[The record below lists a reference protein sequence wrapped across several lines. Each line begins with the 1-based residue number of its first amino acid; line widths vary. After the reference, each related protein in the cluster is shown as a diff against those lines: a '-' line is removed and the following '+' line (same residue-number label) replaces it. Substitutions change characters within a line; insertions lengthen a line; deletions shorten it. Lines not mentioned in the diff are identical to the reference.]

1 MNKIILPL
9 LVAVGLI
16 GSASAQTDAKKTFY
30 SPADKFPKNPIGI
43 KLIGHFKVMGDPQ
56 IGYYLSADAEAGERD
71 NMRRFNLP
79 QGVRVNVGEKYNIT
93 KDAPLI
99 VTSGGILGGYDVKV
113 PAAQNKA
120 KQNET
125 SQNPVVQPEE
135 NQNVSQ
141 TKTLNAS
148 KSDLHNLA
156 FIGGR
161 KAAQLVNPGIER
173 HLAAVAEIRSHLNDG
188 SLLFEIEK
196 GGSPTLT
203 LPNILT
209 QGGIEFLPL
218 ISKFGATKNGLNDSN
233 YIAQATFK
241 DKSDPNIYYVYEI
254 DNINDNIGKI
264 PLLKAITV
272 FTFKDPKEYSQIDF
286 LIKNKLGSPLG
297 VWRRSEALSKD
308 EIRNSYVLLDSDG
321 SVLAQS
327 DGDVDILT
335 PMYRSY
341 DKFIEW
347 NKIASEKKPENF
359 AKQFP
364 NNQGVFRW
372 MHIDNDVKKNQVGC
386 LCPIPEYGY
395 QPSRD
400 PFSYAGW
407 TEDQVNI
414 FMRAFYFYPSA
425 RSQVAAYIKDQISK
439 GESSKKD
446 IENSFK

>member
-1 MNKIILPL
+1 MKKLFFSAFL
-9 LVAVGLI
+9 SVVLI
-16 GSASAQTDAKKTFY
+16 VSASAQTDAKKTFY
-30 SPADKFPKNPIGI
+30 SPADKFPKNPVGI

-56 IGYYLSADAEAGERD
+56 IGYYLTADGDAGERD

-79 QGVRVNVGEKYNIT
+79 QGVQVKVGEKYNIT

-99 VTSGGILGGYDVKV
+99 VASGGILGGYDVKV
-113 PAAQNKA
+113 PTAQNKVNR
-120 KQNET
+120 NET
-125 SQNPVVQPEE
+125 SQNPVVQPEQ
-135 NQNVSQ
+135 NQNVTQ
-141 TKTLNAS
+141 TKPLNAS
-148 KSDLHNLA
+148 KSDLHKLA
-156 FIGGR
+156 FLSFR
-161 KAAQLVNPGIER
+161 NAAGLAGNVLEK
-173 HLAAVAEIRSHLNDG
+173 HTAAVAEIRSHLNDG

-203 LPNILT
+203 LPDILT
-209 QGGIEFLPL
+209 QGGIEFLPS
-218 ISKFGATKNGLNDSN
+218 ISKFGATKNGLSDSN

-241 DKSDPNIYYVYEI
+241 DKSNPNIYYVYEI
-254 DNINDNIGKI
+254 DNINDNLGKI

-286 LIKNKLGSPLG
+286 LMKNKLGSPLG

-308 EIRNSYVLLDSDG
+308 EIRNSYVLLDSDE

-335 PMYRSY
+335 PLYRSY

-347 NKIASEKKPENF
+347 NKIASEKKPESF

-364 NNQGVFRW
+364 NSQGVFRW

-395 QPSRD
+395 QPSRN

-407 TEDQVNI
+407 PEDQVNM

-439 GESSKKD
+439 AESSKKD